1 MAQERRRVTDNF
13 SDGLIRL
20 LTTTSCCM
28 LLVIVTIKLSP
39 HFLYNGSTLLL
50 GDTGEKVFFFRA
62 TKAAIIA
69 FLLLGLV
76 IIVTVHHYCRN
87 YKVIGTWTTLACAM
101 SLAILPAPCIY
112 VIFEE
117 YNEPA
122 DIYSVVFVAYNFMA
136 LSVVVIR
143 LNGPRLLQHWCLTVQ
158 STFMTLF
165 VLMFLPFLAQMV
177 MLCLIL
183 IRNLVVAVPTVVDII
198 RDGMAKQR
206 NESVESLHS
215 GMLLSTSSTESG
227 WDARGI
233 KLGLGDFVDF
243 VFYSVLVGSV
253 VSFGDWTIVCTYVV
267 CVLVGVCATIFVPVV
282 LAVMWEGV
290 PSLPVSTLL
299 GLSFVESH
307 KVIGKPANELCV
319 SQVLI

>member
-13 SDGLIRL
+13 SDGIIRL

-50 GDTGEKVFFFRA
+50 GDTGENLFFFRA
-62 TKAAIIA
+62 TKAAVIA

-76 IIVTVHHYCRN
+76 IMVTVHHYYRN
-87 YKVIGTWTTLACAM
+87 YKVIGAWTALACAM
-101 SLAILPAPCIY
+101 SLAILPVPCIY

-122 DIYSVVFVAYNFMA
+122 DIYSAVFFVYNFMA

-143 LNGPRLLQHWCLTVQ
+143 LKGPRLLQLCCLTVQ

-165 VLMFLPFLAQMV
+165 VLMFLPLLAQLV

-183 IRNLVVAVPTVVDII
+183 FRDLVVGVPTVVGILMDL
-198 RDGMAKQR
+198 DGMAKQR

-215 GMLLSTSSTESG
+215 GMLFSTSSTESG
-227 WDARGI
+227 WDVRGI
-233 KLGLGDFVDF
+233 KLGLGDFV
-243 VFYSVLVGSV
+243 FYSVLVGFV
-253 VSFGDWTIVCTYVV
+253 VRFGHWPIVFTYVV
-267 CVLVGVCATIFVPVV
+267 CVLVGLCVTMFVPVM
-282 LAVMWEGV
+282 LAMKWEGV

-307 KVIGKPANELCV
+307 KVIGKVTNELYV
-319 SQVLI
+319 SQALI